1 MSQWGRCWLLNYIVF
16 YGAHIYMSS
25 LCGLLGCVFVISLLL
40 LLFFSFSKD
49 SFGNIP
55 RSSAGGEPP
64 SFSIP
69 LSLSLIS
76 RPLFKST
83 IVPTRGGYH
92 HGSCRLHQANKR
104 PNSAVGW
111 CVCATHVKSYSCPSY
126 PHYFLACDDLCF
138 ETCCCAAGSHAP
150 DAAAA
155 GEGRQQWPDLLRGG
169 GGAAVPARQLL

>member
-1 MSQWGRCWLLNYIVF
+1 M
-16 YGAHIYMSS
+16 
-25 LCGLLGCVFVISLLL
+25 ISLLL
-40 LLFFSFSKD
+40 LPFFSFSKD

-69 LSLSLIS
+69 LSLLSLALS
-76 RPLFKST
+76 SKAQLYLHAVVTTMAHAGST
-83 IVPTRGGYH
+83 PGASGAA
-92 HGSCRLHQANKR
+92 QANKR